1 MTEEV
6 PDDGRLYITT
16 DAQQLIRAIK
26 NASFLIFVGLIALGI
41 MLWQPWASPTI
52 ENVQRGGI
60 AYTCVTYKTTADCN

>member
-26 NASFLIFVGLIALGI
+26 NASFLIFVGMIARGISLAQATLFPSALGF
-41 MLWQPWASPTI
+41 
-52 ENVQRGGI
+52 
-60 AYTCVTYKTTADCN
+60 